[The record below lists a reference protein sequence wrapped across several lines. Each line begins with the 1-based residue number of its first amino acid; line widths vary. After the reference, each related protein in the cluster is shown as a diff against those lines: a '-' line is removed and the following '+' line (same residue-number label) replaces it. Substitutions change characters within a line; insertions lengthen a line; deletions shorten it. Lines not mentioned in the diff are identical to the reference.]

1 MTPNLGAQTDWG
13 AIAVKIN
20 IGRTQHPLGG
30 PVNVIHNK
38 GTNFGVMIRILEF
51 KVDRPVAI
59 SH

>member
-1 MTPNLGAQTDWG
+1 M
-13 AIAVKIN
+13 KIN

-38 GTNFGVMIRILEF
+38 GTNFGVMIKILEF